1 MNPGWMEGLNTLGR
15 SKNSCQKTGKSWS
28 VLLGCEAVR
37 DAVRYLY
44 EGEFFLEDITGVDC
58 AEGFV
63 AVYHFDHFVKPGRGA
78 LYVTVPHEESAI
90 PSISDMFS
98 GAEWHERE
106 VADFFGI
113 EFIGHPDPA
122 PLLLPEDMDLHP
134 LIKGDEARVPFDEL
148 LEIWDIVEKAPE
160 SESFRKM
167 DAPDTLRGP
176 SNREFEGIEDPDT
189 LILNMGPQHPSTH
202 GVLRIVLRLDGE
214 YIVEARPVIGYLH
227 RMHEKMAETKT
238 WVQFIPNMGR
248 VDYLNAMAWNWAYV
262 GAVER
267 LSEIRVPERA
277 EYIRVIASELNRI
290 SSHLVW
296 WGAYLLD
303 LGAFTP
309 IMYGFEDREYILDLL
324 QDLTGSRLT
333 YNFFRLGGVAND
345 VTDDFL
351 QGCLNFVRH
360 MRARLPM
367 YDDLVTKNIIFRR
380 RCEGIGEL
388 PLEMCR
394 RYGATGPLLRGSNQ
408 PYDVRRA
415 EPYSIYDRFQFN
427 IPVDEDC
434 DAMGRYRVR
443 MAEIRESL
451 NIVEQAAKE
460 IPDGDHIIKKAPK
473 PRWKAPRGEAYFAV
487 EGARGKIGVYV
498 ISDGNRNPYRV
509 KLRAPG
515 FSNLSLF
522 GELAKGVLLA
532 DAISILG
539 SLDLVIPE
547 IDR

>member
-1 MNPGWMEGLNTLGR
+1 MNLQRHDILNFR
-15 SKNSCQKTGKSWS
+15 
-28 VLLGCEAVR
+28 A
-37 DAVRYLY
+37 DPDVRYF
-44 EGEFFLEDITGVDC
+44 E
-58 AEGFV
+58 
-63 AVYHFDHFVKPGRGA
+63 KN
-78 LYVTVPHEESAI
+78 
-90 PSISDMFS
+90 
-98 GAEWHERE
+98 
-106 VADFFGI
+106 
-113 EFIGHPDPA
+113 
-122 PLLLPEDMDLHP
+122 
-134 LIKGDEARVPFDEL
+134 GD
-148 LEIWDIVEKAPE
+148 
-160 SESFRKM
+160 
-167 DAPDTLRGP
+167 T
-176 SNREFEGIEDPDT
+176 DT

-227 RMHEKMAETKT
+227 RMHEKMAETRS
-238 WVQFIPNMGR
+238 WVQYIPNMGR

-267 LSEIRVPERA
+267 LSEINVPERA
-277 EYIRVIASELNRI
+277 EYIRVIVSELNRI

-333 YNFFRLGGVAND
+333 YSFFRLG
-345 VTDDFL
+345 TEDFL
-351 QGCLNFVRH
+351 EGCLKFVGH

-367 YDDLVTKNIIFRR
+367 YHDLVTKNIIFRR

-388 PLEMCR
+388 PIEMCR

-415 EPYSIYDRFQFN
+415 EPYSVYERFQFN
-427 IPVDEDC
+427 IPVDENC

-443 MAEIRESL
+443 MAEIKESL
-451 NIVEQAAKE
+451 NIIEQAVKQ
-460 IPDGDHIIKKAPK
+460 IPEGDYIIKKAPK
-473 PRWKAPRGEAYFAV
+473 PRWKAPKGEAYFAV
-487 EGARGKIGVYV
+487 EGARG
-498 ISDGNRNPYRV
+498 
-509 KLRAPG
+509 PG